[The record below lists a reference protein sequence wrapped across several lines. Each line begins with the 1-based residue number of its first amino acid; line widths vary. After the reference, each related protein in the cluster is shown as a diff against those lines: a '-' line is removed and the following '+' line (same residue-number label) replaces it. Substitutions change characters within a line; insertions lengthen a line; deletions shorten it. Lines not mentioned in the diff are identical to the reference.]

1 MSSDKTAHDI
11 LNAPVTPLFFKMA
24 MPIILGLLVNG
35 LYNFV
40 DAIFIAR
47 AVGTDGIG
55 GVTAAFP
62 IQMILISISAMMG
75 SGVASILSR
84 RLGANKDDEANRVFN
99 ASIFLA
105 FSVGLFFSVVVSFFN
120 RDIFILLELPPAI
133 RDYAIEYLHPI
144 ALFSVISFCYGTLS
158 DSVRAQGLNNHVFFM
173 MVMSSLLNIS
183 LDALFLFVFEWGV
196 AGAAWATVI
205 ALSSSCVY
213 AARLILSGKH
223 RIRFHRDYIRPNK
236 AVHKET
242 IALGIPIFMSYAGY
256 GLMLLI
262 VNIAIVMV
270 AQQNAELLISAHG
283 ILNRTLMLI
292 FLPILGMM
300 IAFQTFAGFNFGARK
315 LPRIGQ
321 GLKVALIVSTLYCLI
336 WTLVMLNIP
345 HYLYVLFSED
355 QQLVNTA
362 AEISTVVYLLFITAG
377 IAQICPALFQAMG
390 YAKPSAWLNALHTYV
405 LLIPVL
411 WLSVHWWQSEGIW
424 WTFPII
430 DAIAGII
437 IAAYTWFFMQ
447 QLNITPQENN

>member
-75 SGVASILSR
+75 SGVASVLSR
-84 RLGANKDDEANRVFN
+84 KLGANEDDEANRVFN
-99 ASIFLA
+99 ASVFLA
-105 FSVGLFFSVVVSFFN
+105 ISVGLFFSVVVTFFN
-120 RDIFILLELPPAI
+120 RDIFIALDLPPAI
-133 RDYAIEYLHPI
+133 REYAIEYLQPI
-144 ALFSVISFCYGTLS
+144 ALFSVISFCYGTFS
-158 DSVRAQGLNNHVFFM
+158 DSIRAQGLNNHVFIM
-173 MVMSSLLNIS
+173 MVMSSLMNIT
-183 LDALFLFVFEWGV
+183 LDAIFLFGFGWGV

-205 ALSSSCVY
+205 SLSSSCIY
-213 AARLILSGKH
+213 ALRLILSGKH
-223 RIRFHRDYIRPNK
+223 RIRFNRNHIRPNK
-236 AVHKET
+236 HTHKET
-242 IALGIPIFMSYAGY
+242 VTLGIPIFMSYAGY

-262 VNIAIVMV
+262 VNLAIVMV
-270 AQQNAELLISAHG
+270 AEQQADLLISAHG

-300 IAFQTFAGFNFGARK
+300 IAFQTFAGFNIGARN

-321 GLKVALIVSTLYCLI
+321 GLKVALLVSTLYCLI
-336 WTLVMLNIP
+336 WTLLMVFTP
-345 HYLYVLFSED
+345 GVLFQLFSSD
-355 QQLVNTA
+355 QQLIQTA
-362 AEISTVVYLLFITAG
+362 ADISRVVFLLFIVAG
-377 IAQICPALFQAMG
+377 MSQICPALFQAMG
-390 YAKPSAWLNALHTYV
+390 YAKPSAWLNALHTYI
-405 LLIPVL
+405 LLLPTL
-411 WLSVHWWQSEGIW
+411 WLSIYFWQSDGIW

-430 DAIAGII
+430 DAIAAVI
-437 IAAYTWFFMQ
+437 IAVYTALFMR
-447 QLNITPQENN
+447 QLTVEPELTD